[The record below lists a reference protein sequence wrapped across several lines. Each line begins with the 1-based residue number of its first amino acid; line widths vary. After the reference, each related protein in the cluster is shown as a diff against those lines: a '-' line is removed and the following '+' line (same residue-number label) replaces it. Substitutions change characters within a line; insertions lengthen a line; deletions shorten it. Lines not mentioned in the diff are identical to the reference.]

1 MEDIN
6 AEYWGK
12 NIEKILD
19 SLMIIKNRKNRRK
32 VY

>member
-1 MEDIN
+1 MEDIS
-6 AEYWGK
+6 AEYWEK

-19 SLMIIKNRKNRRK
+19 SLMLIKNRKNRRK